1 MYSFRRKQLLYL
13 EDYGTPVD
21 VLGLVH
27 YYRPDEKHRND
38 VSSLTYINFDVDGEL
53 TIKGKSSIDGVADVN
68 IKSGNTSL
76 NYTASSTVL
85 SRDLNDLMNSHQIE
99 EITINNAEKVNGNL
113 FEVNIPGKN
122 KDLRLCIDKDNR
134 AFISD
139 KRCDIF
145 HKDDKDV
152 PSEVVKY
159 GEKHIIFYDY
169 ETGITDYSLDKGRI
183 ARFQSYCKATDPYLD
198 HVIFKECPS
207 KISILNAE
215 TEEVLHQYQQ
225 QFKIDAYGLIYD
237 IIDLDKKQSMV
248 KTETIEDSVMVAIN
262 SIKPIL
268 FDPFNFENSMSNIWV
283 AESLIVEK
291 NKYISCTRKTYRI
304 PEYKNDELIYRINMS
319 KQNNTK
325 ILDYVV

>member
-1 MYSFRRKQLLYL
+1 MYNFRKNLLNL
-13 EDYGTPVD
+13 EDYGTTVD
-21 VLGLVH
+21 ILGLIH
-27 YYRPDEKHRND
+27 YYRPDEKYRNNI
-38 VSSLTYINFDVDGEL
+38 SSFTYRNFEVDGDL
-53 TIKGKSSIDGVADVN
+53 SIKGKSLIGGVADVN

-76 NYTASSTVL
+76 KYTASSTVL

-139 KRCDIF
+139 GRCDIF

-152 PSEVVKY
+152 PSEVIKY

-169 ETGITDYSLDKGRI
+169 EIGITDYSLDKGRI
-183 ARFQSYCKATDPYLD
+183 ARFSSYKETSDPYLD

-207 KISILNAE
+207 KIDILDAE
-215 TEEVLHQYQQ
+215 TEEVLHRYEQRFVEKYSLP
-225 QFKIDAYGLIYD
+225 FD
-237 IIDLDKKQSMV
+237 IIDLDKKQSML
-248 KTETIEDSVMVAIN
+248 KHEITEDSVMLCIN
-262 SIKPIL
+262 IIRPIL
-268 FDPFNFENSMSNIWV
+268 FDPFNFENSMCNIWV

-291 NKYISCTRKTYRI
+291 HKYISYTRKTYRV

-325 ILDYVV
+325 ILDYVM